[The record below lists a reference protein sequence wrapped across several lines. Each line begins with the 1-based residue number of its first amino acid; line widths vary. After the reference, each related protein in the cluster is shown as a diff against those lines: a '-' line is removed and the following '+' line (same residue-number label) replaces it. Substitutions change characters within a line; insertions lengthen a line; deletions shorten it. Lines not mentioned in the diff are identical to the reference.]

1 MKRIAATA
9 ALGLAFAALP
19 VLAGTASAAESV
31 TCGNYATP
39 GASGP
44 NARDYYWGNCGSTAT
59 KIKVYA
65 LTYGGAFKTYYG
77 DKCVA
82 AGTAALIGQTT
93 QYLVSSYTGEDT
105 GTAC

>member
-19 VLAGTASAAESV
+19 LVAGPASASESV
-31 TCGNYATP
+31 TCGNYATQ
-39 GASGP
+39 GAAGP
-44 NARDYYWGNCGSTAT
+44 SARDYHWGNCGSAAT
-59 KIKVYA
+59 KIKVYS
-65 LTYGGAFKTYYG
+65 LTYGGAFKTLVG
-77 DKCVA
+77 EKCVA

-105 GTAC
+105 GAAC

>member
-19 VLAGTASAAESV
+19 LVAGPASASESV
-31 TCGNYATP
+31 TCGNYATQ

-44 NARDYYWGNCGSTAT
+44 NARDYYWGNCGSAAT
-59 KIKVYA
+59 KINVYA
-65 LTYGGAFKTYYG
+65 LTYGGAFKTFYG
-77 DKCVA
+77 EKCVA
-82 AGTAALIGQTT
+82 AGTAALIGRTT